1 MNTEAIVECLRNLGF
16 EDEKCSQA
24 GKFYET
30 GQKEELLRT
39 LKMCRCTL
47 MDEMHESQRK
57 VDRIDYM
64 IRKAEKETV

>member
-1 MNTEAIVECLRNLGF
+1 MNTEEIVEFLRHLGF
-16 EDEKCSQA
+16 EDEKCTLA
-24 GKFYET
+24 GKVYEA

-39 LKMCRCTL
+39 LKTCRCTL
-47 MDEMHESQRK
+47 MDEMHESQKK